1 MLFAGRTAGGGTRSE
16 VYGNSVYGSGYPGL
30 IPYGVSHH
38 DFPFY
43 FWPVVWWGNGTGA
56 SAYLYDSEYG
66 LPSNTSRP
74 GGPLA
79 TAQFQSNS
87 TGSIFYVLSDNFTA
101 ASLIESVT
109 TNCSFALSSS
119 NTSKSPTPYALQY
132 YRASSVVLSLD
143 GYNDTTVLNGTQ
155 NPNVTGPEAPLP
167 SGTDMT
173 LLACLNYTIGRGV
186 PLIDAATRPGPPG
199 MLALVLAWFL
209 VADVLLSWF

>member
-1 MLFAGRTAGGGTRSE
+1 MTFHFTSGPWFGGAMRPARAHTYTIRRYVHFYCLHSA
-16 VYGNSVYGSGYPGL
+16 NL
-30 IPYGVSHH
+30 I
-38 DFPFY
+38 
-43 FWPVVWWGNGTGA
+43 NLTQ
-56 SAYLYDSEYG
+56 YG

-119 NTSKSPTPYALQY
+119 NTSKSPTPYENGSIPLPEQALQY